1 MSRED
6 KKPKLIIPS
15 KEDIEI
21 NEQMR
26 KDIERIK
33 EKIIKASMIPR
44 KYFDSKDKTDNTNE

>member
-1 MSRED
+1 MSKED

-15 KEDIEI
+15 KEDIER

-26 KDIERIK
+26 KDIEWIK

>member
-1 MSRED
+1 MS
-6 KKPKLIIPS
+6 KKKKEPKLIIPS